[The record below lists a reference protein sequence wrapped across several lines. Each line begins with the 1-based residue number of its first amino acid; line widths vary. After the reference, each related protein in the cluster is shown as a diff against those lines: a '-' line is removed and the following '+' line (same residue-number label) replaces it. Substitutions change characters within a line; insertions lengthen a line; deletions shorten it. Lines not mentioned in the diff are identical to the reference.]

1 MKVFEFY
8 SKLESEETW
17 YGPLIPHW
25 FIKAIAESILSE
37 LGSLFDS
44 FWVIL
49 FIFSVY
55 RLAWSRLG
63 LIELHQDLS
72 RE

>member
-1 MKVFEFY
+1 MHH
-8 SKLESEETW
+8 SKLESEDTF
-17 YGPLIPHW
+17 YSLRIAHW
-25 FIKAIAESILSE
+25 LIKATTESILSE

-63 LIELHQDLS
+63 LIELHGDLS